1 MSVFDKYELD
11 DSWKIKSA
19 TRNITKWDDVEY
31 AMNTNIVYSKGT
43 DELEIASVY
52 GIDKD
57 QKIDRETYAKITITL
72 SDLSEFY
79 DYDDGQPKI
88 VRRDRLR
95 VLKDEDFTVRFIKDL
110 NIINDLFESIDSKTK
125 RVYL

>member
-19 TRNITKWDDVEY
+19 TRNITKWTDVEY
-31 AMNTNIVYSKGT
+31 AMNTNIVYSKDT

-52 GIDKD
+52 GIDKN
-57 QKIDRETYAKITITL
+57 QKIDKETYAKITITL
-72 SDLSEFY
+72 FDLT
-79 DYDDGQPKI
+79 DVLNYDDGEPKI
-88 VRRDRLR
+88 VKRDRLR
-95 VLKDEDFTVRFIKDL
+95 ALKDEDFTVRFIKDL
-110 NIINDLFESIDSKTK
+110 NIINDLFESVDSKTK

>member
-19 TRNITKWDDVEY
+19 TRNITKWTDVEY
-31 AMNTNIVYSKGT
+31 AMNTNIVYSKDT

-52 GIDKD
+52 GIDKN
-57 QKIDRETYAKITITL
+57 QKIDKETYAKITITL
-72 SDLSEFY
+72 FDLT
-79 DYDDGQPKI
+79 DVLNYDDGEPKI
-88 VRRDRLR
+88 VKRDRLR
-95 VLKDEDFTVRFIKDL
+95 ALKDEDFTVRFIKDL
-110 NIINDLFESIDSKTK
+110 NIINELFEGVDSKTK

>member
-72 SDLSEFY
+72 YDLSEFY

-95 VLKDEDFTVRFIKDL
+95 ALKDEDFTVRFIKDL